1 MKRMSVS
8 YIKNMLESKY
18 RENMYYL
25 HNEKDNNRK
34 WELMIKKMVLED
46 IIGNIEEKEIE
57 LNGGISWK

>member
-57 LNGGISWK
+57 LNGGINWK